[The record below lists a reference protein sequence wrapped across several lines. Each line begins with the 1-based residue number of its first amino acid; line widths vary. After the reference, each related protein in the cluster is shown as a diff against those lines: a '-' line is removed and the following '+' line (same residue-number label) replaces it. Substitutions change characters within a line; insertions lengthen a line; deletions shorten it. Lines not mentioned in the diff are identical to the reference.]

1 MKPLSDILFVK
12 LDLMF
17 VMRVSKHVKPTGQN
31 RTPDD
36 MKFYR
41 RKRIKLEAKM
51 DEPVDKHKGGE
62 NFREDGSC
70 LFETIPLT
78 NAVAD
83 SGFEVTMCN
92 VCLRFA

>member
-1 MKPLSDILFVK
+1 
-12 LDLMF
+12 MF

-31 RTPDD
+31 KTPDD

-51 DEPVDKHKGGE
+51 DRPVDKHKEEG
-62 NFREDGSC
+62 GSC
-70 LFETIPLT
+70 LFGTTPLT

-83 SGFEVTMCN
+83 SEFEVTMCN
-92 VCLRFA
+92 VCLHFA

>member
-1 MKPLSDILFVK
+1 
-12 LDLMF
+12 MF
-17 VMRVSKHVKPTGQN
+17 VMTVPKHVKPTGQN
-31 RTPDD
+31 KTPDD